1 MIVALDKKVDA
12 LMQDNRKEMRNIS
25 QTVQSTKRDVQR
37 LENIM
42 TKKDTELD
50 LKVEKKLEKS
60 ENRVLGPVAQLLDEL
75 RANPPA
81 PVHVP
86 VVTAFS
92 STAPYP
98 PEPPANNSEWTT
110 HDDYAPAE
118 PNKPNYQENYEKHR
132 QPVRLTCQFITS

>member
-50 LKVEKKLEKS
+50 LKV
-60 ENRVLGPVAQLLDEL
+60 
-75 RANPPA
+75 
-81 PVHVP
+81 
-86 VVTAFS
+86 
-92 STAPYP
+92 
-98 PEPPANNSEWTT
+98 
-110 HDDYAPAE
+110 
-118 PNKPNYQENYEKHR
+118 
-132 QPVRLTCQFITS
+132 